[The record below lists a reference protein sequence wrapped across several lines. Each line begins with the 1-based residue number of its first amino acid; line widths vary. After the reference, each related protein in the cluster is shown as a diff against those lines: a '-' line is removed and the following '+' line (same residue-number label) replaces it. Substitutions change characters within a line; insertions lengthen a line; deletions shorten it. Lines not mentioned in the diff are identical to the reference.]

1 MIKDGVI
8 YPSLEENIL
17 LLNDFREDVLDGL
30 LTMYLYGG
38 GNIKGIV
45 STVDALPA
53 TGENLGDGYL
63 VGTDP
68 YDLYIW
74 ATKDGNAASW
84 VPLGKFP
91 AKGEQGTR
99 GDRGSIIINQ
109 ASDPKNAPDRS
120 GDYWINTVTGDWFM
134 SLKNTTASGGYY
146 WSKRFNLK
154 GKKGDRGPQGYQ
166 GVPGPVGPQG
176 PVGPAGATYT
186 PMDLDLNTGISSVTY
201 NTTNGIS
208 LTTQGTIKSNT
219 GTNQVVVDYKI
230 PIVAGDGIS
239 INKKA
244 NADKI
249 EVKVDSSRSITA
261 TGFVASEN
269 GASVSLYSDN
279 IQYYDYEG
287 NQYMLFL
294 PSKDGTLTTDNSFKT
309 IFGYQS
315 VVGNGSIDLYQH
327 NICFTSTDP
336 NKILK
341 IRFIVMSSNKLEV
354 TSLADLK
361 TLLGNTFT
369 YPVNGAYATGNSTI
383 YEITETGF
391 KAGVQDYPLYD
402 HAENYPA
409 GTWTDTVT
417 TV

>member
-1 MIKDGVI
+1 MPTLMETTLKFDCTR
-8 YPSLEENIL
+8 LEDQVF
-17 LLNDFREDVLDGL
+17 LNKE
-30 LTMYLYGG
+30 
-38 GNIKGIV
+38 
-45 STVDALPA
+45 
-53 TGENLGDGYL
+53 
-63 VGTDP
+63 
-68 YDLYIW
+68 
-74 ATKDGNAASW
+74 
-84 VPLGKFP
+84 
-91 AKGEQGTR
+91 
-99 GDRGSIIINQ
+99 
-109 ASDPKNAPDRS
+109 KNAQLDTRVTALE
-120 GDYWINTVTGDWFM
+120 NT
-134 SLKNTTASGGYY
+134 
-146 WSKRFNLK
+146 
-154 GKKGDRGPQGYQ
+154 
-166 GVPGPVGPQG
+166 
-176 PVGPAGATYT
+176 PAYM
-186 PMDLDLNTGISSVTY
+186 PMDLNLNTGIVALTY

-208 LTTQGTIKSNT
+208 LNTQGTIKSNT
-219 GTNQVVVDYKI
+219 GTNQVVVDYEI
-230 PIVAGDGIS
+230 PIVAGNGIS
-239 INKKA
+239 IAKKA

-249 EVKVDSSRSITA
+249 EVKIDSSRSITA
-261 TGFVASEN
+261 TGLVASEN
-269 GASVSLYSDN
+269 GMSVSLYSDN
-279 IQYYDYEG
+279 IQYSDYNG
-287 NQYMLFL
+287 NQYMYTF
-294 PSKDGTLTTDNSFKT
+294 PSKNGTLTTDNSFKT

-402 HAENYPA
+402 HPENYPT